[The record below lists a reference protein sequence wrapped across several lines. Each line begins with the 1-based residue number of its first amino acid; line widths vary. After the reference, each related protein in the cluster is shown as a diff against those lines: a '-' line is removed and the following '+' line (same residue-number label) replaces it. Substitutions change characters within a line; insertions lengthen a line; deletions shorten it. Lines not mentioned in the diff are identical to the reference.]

1 MSRCKNKHR
10 SQAAAV
16 VTKQE
21 NKATLSEN
29 SKNQKHALR
38 GDMKIRGVP
47 GGVSG
52 KMSSVKVKSLS
63 FPILLALLLFHL
75 TPTSSKTL
83 LTPTHLASTA
93 CTTLKYYPAQVID
106 SYDTY
111 SDISINQIDSKQGL
125 IVGVGQA
132 FGLGCII
139 YPVVFST
146 YSSTNSCITSESHK
160 LSVMPEY

>member
-1 MSRCKNKHR
+1 
-10 SQAAAV
+10 
-16 VTKQE
+16 
-21 NKATLSEN
+21 
-29 SKNQKHALR
+29 
-38 GDMKIRGVP
+38 MKIRGVP

-52 KMSSVKVKSLS
+52 KMSNVKVKSLS

-111 SDISINQIDSKQGL
+111 SDISINQIDSK
-125 IVGVGQA
+125 
-132 FGLGCII
+132 
-139 YPVVFST
+139 
-146 YSSTNSCITSESHK
+146 
-160 LSVMPEY
+160 